1 MDILKRDSN
10 SINIAS
16 FWEGYSLNKFNF
28 DPPYQ
33 RDSVWDEEKQSF
45 FIDSILRNYP
55 IPPIFLHQK
64 IDDDTGRITFE
75 VVDGKQRLTAIV
87 NFIKGIIISAS
98 EENDDELTGVS
109 FEDLGNEKYAEIK
122 KLFWRYQ
129 MPIEYIDTED
139 EKIIDSIFD
148 RLNRNGERLNGQEL
162 RNAKYHQTNFYQSV
176 VELSQ
181 IPFWQKTL
189 NHVDKKRMEDKE
201 FISELV
207 FTLLENQVFGA
218 TQDIIDELYE
228 KYCPQAQDLY
238 IPALQEFINVTSY
251 LQEMNIDFKAYKA
264 NGVSHLYGFFNYVIH
279 CHQNSIPVEYASDV
293 LKRFLDSLWDKGNN
307 DNEELRKEYRKT
319 MSSSTKSKSQR
330 NKRIEVLISLLD
342 N

>member
-55 IPPIFLHQK
+55 IPPLFLHQK

-148 RLNRNGERLNGQEL
+148 RLNRNGERLN
-162 RNAKYHQTNFYQSV
+162 
-176 VELSQ
+176 
-181 IPFWQKTL
+181 
-189 NHVDKKRMEDKE
+189 
-201 FISELV
+201 
-207 FTLLENQVFGA
+207 
-218 TQDIIDELYE
+218 
-228 KYCPQAQDLY
+228 
-238 IPALQEFINVTSY
+238 
-251 LQEMNIDFKAYKA
+251 
-264 NGVSHLYGFFNYVIH
+264 
-279 CHQNSIPVEYASDV
+279 
-293 LKRFLDSLWDKGNN
+293 
-307 DNEELRKEYRKT
+307 
-319 MSSSTKSKSQR
+319 
-330 NKRIEVLISLLD
+330 
-342 N
+342 

>member
-64 IDDDTGRITFE
+64 IDDDTGKITFE

-87 NFIKGIIISAS
+87 NFIRGIIISAS

-109 FEDLGNEKYAEIK
+109 FEDLGNEQYAEIK

-228 KYCPQAQDLY
+228 KYCPQNQDLY
-238 IPALQEFINVTSY
+238 IPALQEFQHVTSY
-251 LQEMNIDFKAYKA
+251 LQEMDIDFKTYKA
-264 NGVSHLYGFFNYVIH
+264 NGVSHLYGFFNYAIH
-279 CHQNSIPVEYASDV
+279 CHKNSIPVEYASDV

-342 N
+342 S

>member
-64 IDDDTGRITFE
+64 IDDNTGKITFE

-176 VELSQ
+176 VDLSQ
-181 IPFWQKTL
+181 IPFWQKIL

-201 FISELV
+201 FISELI

-238 IPALQEFINVTSY
+238 IPALQEFQNVTSY
-251 LQEMNIDFKAYKA
+251 LQGMNIDFKAYKA
-264 NGVSHLYGFFNYVIH
+264 NGVSHLYGFFNYAIH

-293 LKRFLDSLWDKGNN
+293 LKRFLDSLWEKGNN

>member
-1 MDILKRDSN
+1 MDILNRDSN

-16 FWEGYSLNKFNF
+16 FWEGFSLNKFNF
-28 DPPYQ
+28 NPPYQ

-64 IDDDTGRITFE
+64 INDDTGKITFE

-87 NFIKGIIISAS
+87 SFIRGHIVSAS
-98 EENDDELTGVS
+98 EENDDDLTGVS
-109 FEDLGNEKYAEIK
+109 FDDLSQEKYSEIK

-162 RNAKYHQTNFYQSV
+162 RNAKYHNTDFYKSIV
-176 VELSQ
+176 DLSQ
-181 IPFWQKTL
+181 IGFWQSIL

-201 FISELV
+201 FISELI
-207 FTLLENQVFGA
+207 FTILENQVFGA
-218 TQDIIDELYE
+218 TQDIIDELYD
-228 KYCPQAQDLY
+228 KYCNQDNDDY
-238 IPALQEFINVTSY
+238 NFAFVQFCNVTKY
-251 LQEMNIDFKAYKA
+251 LESMDIKFKDYKA
-264 NGVSHLYGFFNYVIH
+264 NGVSHLYGFFNYALH
-279 CHQNSIPVEYASDV
+279 CYNKNISTEHASSV
-293 LKRFLDSLWDKGNN
+293 LEKFLDSLWDRNN
-307 DNEELRKEYRKT
+307 HLNEALRVEYRKT
-319 MSSSTKSKSQR
+319 MSSSTKSKFQR
-330 NKRIEVLISLLD
+330 NRRIEVLISLLA
-342 N
+342 

>member
-64 IDDDTGRITFE
+64 IDDDTGKITFE

-87 NFIKGIIISAS
+87 NFIRGIIISAS

-109 FEDLGNEKYAEIK
+109 FEDLGNEQYAEIK

-181 IPFWQKTL
+181 ITFWQKTL

-228 KYCPQAQDLY
+228 KYCPQNQDLY
-238 IPALQEFINVTSY
+238 IPALQEFQHVTSY
-251 LQEMNIDFKAYKA
+251 LQEMDIDFKAYKA
-264 NGVSHLYGFFNYVIH
+264 NGVSHLYGFFNYAIH
-279 CHQNSIPVEYASDV
+279 CHKNSIPVEYASDV